1 YKIEFTLSVNQ
12 IICIFVVKISFA
24 DRKLEKLSRDYN
36 MCRHKMGVTRAKLF
50 MKRLNMLSDARTLED
65 VRHLPGNFHEL
76 TGDRKGQWACSLDQP
91 YRLVF
96 APREYPAPTKEGRAK
111 IQGIAVIEII
121 NYHKEK

>member
-1 YKIEFTLSVNQ
+1 M
-12 IICIFVVKISFA
+12 KISFA

-36 MCRHKMGVTRAKLF
+36 MCRHKMGSIRAKLF
-50 MKRLNMLSDARTLED
+50 MKRLNMLNDIRTLED
-65 VRHLPGNFHEL
+65 ARHLPGNFHEL
-76 TGDRKGQWACSLDQP
+76 TGDRKGQWACNLDQP

-96 APREYPAPTKEGRAK
+96 TPREDPVPTKEARVK